1 MNRKHAYKDL
11 KKFAETKKAYQERWR
26 KRSGAGKYGR
36 RRWTLE
42 EDDIVLGK
50 ETTDRE
56 ISKKIH
62 RSIGAIQIRRV
73 FLKKKM
79 EGDHGT

>member
-42 EDDIVLGK
+42 EDDIVLEK

-79 EGDHGT
+79 EGKYDT